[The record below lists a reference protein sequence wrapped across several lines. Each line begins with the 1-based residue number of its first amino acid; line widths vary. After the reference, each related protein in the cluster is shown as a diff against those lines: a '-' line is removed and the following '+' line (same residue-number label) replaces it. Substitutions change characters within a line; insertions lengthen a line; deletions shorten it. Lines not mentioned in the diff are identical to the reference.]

1 MEQEIIYNGEIYTN
15 IFKLLKIT
23 GLTEKE
29 LNEIISYFSSD
40 GNITD
45 KDIEEYKQYVSDSEK
60 EANSSHN
67 KAVHNKLKKNKKV
80 DLTALECHL
89 HNSDDTLALE
99 LEKIIGRN
107 KNNKI
112 EVLGVEYDS
121 VLQMCMCN
129 KISVEFCCERL
140 LCNETIEDI
149 ILEHRAGRTIMYK
162 GKLYSSLGMLCRE
175 KNMNENLVRSR
186 IYKGMSVEDAVD
198 MTVRGYIKIEY
209 NGVTY
214 KSKAELCRRFGC
226 DYQKFI
232 KLTVNGVSTAEAIKL
247 SNRKDG
253 SIRQYTR
260 FNLEY
265 NGKKYNTVKELCNEY
280 GVERHYLI
288 KRLKSGMTLEQIIGG
303 GDKRKKSVTY
313 NGKDY
318 DSLADL
324 LDEYGVSRA
333 TYNYR
338 INRGES
344 LSEALQAAKNSARKV
359 IYNNNVYNSLKE
371 LCDAYN
377 IKYVNF
383 RSALTYKRKIG
394 MSTEEAIDDYMN
406 MVLKNREKSKAHN
419 Q

>member
-1 MEQEIIYNGEIYTN
+1 MTQS
-15 IFKLLKIT
+15 FKC
-23 GLTEKE
+23 
-29 LNEIISYFSSD
+29 
-40 GNITD
+40 
-45 KDIEEYKQYVSDSEK
+45 V
-60 EANSSHN
+60 
-67 KAVHNKLKKNKKV
+67 
-80 DLTALECHL
+80 C
-89 HNSDDTLALE
+89 
-99 LEKIIGRN
+99 
-107 KNNKI
+107 
-112 EVLGVEYDS
+112 
-121 VLQMCMCN
+121 
-129 KISVEFCCERL
+129 EFCCERL

-175 KNMNENLVRSR
+175 KNISENLVRSR

-198 MTVRGYIKIEY
+198 MKVRGYIEIEY

-214 KSKAELCRRFGC
+214 KSKAEICRRFGC

-232 KLTVNGVSTAEAIKL
+232 KLTVNGVSIAEAIKL

-265 NGKKYNTVKELCNEY
+265 NGKKYNTVKELCDEY

-288 KRLKSGMTLEQIIGG
+288 KRLKLGMTLEQIIGC

-338 INRGES
+338 INRGAS
-344 LSEALQAAKNSARKV
+344 LSEALQTGKNSARSV
-359 IYNNNVYNSLKE
+359 TYNNTVYASLRE
-371 LCDAYN
+371 LCEVYN

-383 RSALTYKRKIG
+383 RSALTYKRKLG

-406 MVLKNREKSKAHN
+406 TVLRNKEKSKAHN
-419 Q
+419 

>member
-1 MEQEIIYNGEIYTN
+1 MEQEIIYNGKIYTN
-15 IFKLLKIT
+15 IFKLLKLT

-45 KDIEEYKQYVSDSEK
+45 KDIEEYKKYVSDREK

-89 HNSDDTLALE
+89 HSSDDVLALE

-175 KNMNENLVRSR
+175 KNISENLVRSR

-198 MTVRGYIKIEY
+198 MKVRGYIEIEY

-214 KSKAELCRRFGC
+214 KSKAEICRRFGC

-232 KLTVNGVSTAEAIKL
+232 KLTVNGVSIAEAIKL

-265 NGKKYNTVKELCNEY
+265 NGKKYNTVKELCDEY

-288 KRLKSGMTLEQIIGG
+288 KRLKLGMTLEQIIGC

-338 INRGES
+338 INRGAS
-344 LSEALQAAKNSARKV
+344 LSEALQTGKNSARSV
-359 IYNNNVYNSLKE
+359 TYNNTVYASLRE
-371 LCDAYN
+371 LCEVYN

-383 RSALTYKRKIG
+383 RSALTYKRKLG

-406 MVLKNREKSKAHN
+406 TVLRNKEKSKAHN
-419 Q
+419 